1 LRVISTWPSEPA
13 QIPKALL
20 KAFFSKGRNFAP
32 SHSKEVFHS
41 ICLWAQGVPVR
52 DDSVLLCYKVENDIL
67 LLQMLP
73 SLRKKSLATELL
85 LRPTR
90 VTLPR
95 AEQELDLVKQVLNYF
110 VRNPNAADNLEGITR
125 WRLLEEQIHR
135 SLQETQVALA
145 WLVEQGFLDEV
156 KTSGAPPIFR
166 LNPERRADAISFVE
180 GESKGSS
187 D

>member
-1 LRVISTWPSEPA
+1 
-13 QIPKALL
+13 
-20 KAFFSKGRNFAP
+20 
-32 SHSKEVFHS
+32 
-41 ICLWAQGVPVR
+41 
-52 DDSVLLCYKVENDIL
+52 
-67 LLQMLP
+67 M
-73 SLRKKSLATELL
+73 
-85 LRPTR
+85 
-90 VTLPR
+90 
-95 AEQELDLVKQVLNYF
+95 KQVLNYF